1 MAKSVV
7 SIASEIDGFMK
18 KETMTV
24 WTLPWSQLYVVADRE
39 RIKEAFQNDL
49 RSALKAQALEIT
61 YGTNAVTIH
70 RDSIFQPRE
79 WKP

>member
-1 MAKSVV
+1 MAKSVIN
-7 SIASEIDGFMK
+7 IAADIDGFMK

-24 WTLPWSQLYVVADRE
+24 WTLTWSQLYEVAERV

-49 RSALKAQALEIT
+49 RNALKAQALEVT

-70 RDSIFQPRE
+70 RDSIFHPRE